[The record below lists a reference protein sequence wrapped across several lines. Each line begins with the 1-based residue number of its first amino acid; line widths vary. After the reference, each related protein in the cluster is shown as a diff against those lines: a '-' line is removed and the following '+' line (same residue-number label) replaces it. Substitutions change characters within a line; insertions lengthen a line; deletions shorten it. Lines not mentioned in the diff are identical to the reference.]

1 MWVYMWYFDKITEK
15 LELTHINIKK
25 LGKTEKNGR
34 NFLHF
39 QFLRRP
45 FFATGGNIFGN
56 VPI

>member
-1 MWVYMWYFDKITEK
+1 MCYFDKNTEK

-25 LGKTEKNGR
+25 SGKTEKNGR

-45 FFATGGNIFGN
+45 FFATGGNILGN